1 MAETNPQKLTIMTS
15 LIAAFDVI
23 AGRVKVE
30 NAFDFSPA
38 TFWQAI
44 LASWGFG
51 LFMALPFAQVIVEFI
66 FNESIKVF
74 SNLY

>member
-1 MAETNPQKLTIMTS
+1 MAETNPSKVTITTS

-44 LASWGFG
+44 LAR
-51 LFMALPFAQVIVEFI
+51 L
-66 FNESIKVF
+66 
-74 SNLY
+74 